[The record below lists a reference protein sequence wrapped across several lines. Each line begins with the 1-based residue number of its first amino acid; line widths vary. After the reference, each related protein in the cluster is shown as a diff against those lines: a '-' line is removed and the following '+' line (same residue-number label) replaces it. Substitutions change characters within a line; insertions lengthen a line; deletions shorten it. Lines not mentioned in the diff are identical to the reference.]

1 MADREK
7 ERDINEEKNAAALQQ
22 NDENGNNYGVSDQTA
37 APETFGKGEAEEVS
51 SAEGQA
57 EAMPNLNAERGE
69 KRNFSARMGDADY
82 VTGRRYDAVKNAFL
96 SYRPQ
101 EKRGKPLKARITS
114 GGETFASGRKLLAKL
129 CLVGGYLRLY
139 FALNPKAYS
148 WQKYHHKDFSEVARY
163 AKTPLMIKLSSDR
176 QEKHALELIG
186 EVMRANGYEINPDY
200 IPEDRADIFRLPP
213 SKRRVRT
220 KIVYVDRPV
229 QGEAAAADGTEYF
242 APPPAVTA
250 APAAPENPAEVDV
263 KLPRRAKVTD
273 REGVRVGKI
282 RRSVWYDEEE
292 NAQGEFRKEERN
304 VFLYAEDARKAYIDG
319 NDNVLSLSDGYM
331 ATIHRFR
338 WIPFIA
344 VLLVILALLTGLSV
358 MLGLYFTSQSGNP
371 YAPTIFI
378 ADEDGKQWSDSE
390 NLPVFVNETF
400 GDAVI
405 MPGLKG
411 SYRFTLE
418 NRNADALEFSL
429 QFSEESNEY
438 GIEIVYKLKRD
449 GVYIGG
455 GEYVGAARLGLSEM
469 TIEAESATVFEL
481 EWFWQDN
488 DAADTAAGENGAV
501 YTLRIDFEASVLIE

>member
-7 ERDINEEKNAAALQQ
+7 ERDINEEETAALQQ
-22 NDENGNNYGVSDQTA
+22 NDNNIKNSKDSGVFERTAEPENFLGK
-37 APETFGKGEAEEVS
+37 PEEIKEAEGGSDV
-51 SAEGQA
+51 
-57 EAMPNLNAERGE
+57 MPDLNAERGE

-101 EKRGKPLKARITS
+101 EKGIKPLKTRITS
-114 GGETFASGRKLLAKL
+114 SGETYAAGRKLLAKL

-139 FALNPKAYS
+139 FALDPKAYS
-148 WQKYHHKDFSEVARY
+148 RQKYHHKDFSEVARY

-200 IPEDRADIFRLPP
+200 IPEDRAGIFRLPP

-229 QGEAAAADGTEYF
+229 QRELAVADGTGNF
-242 APPPAVTA
+242 APYDVT
-250 APAAPENPAEVDV
+250 PTAPENTAEVDV

-273 REGVRVGKI
+273 REGVKIGKI
-282 RRSVWYDEEE
+282 RRSVWYDEED
-292 NAQGEFRKEERN
+292 NAQGEFRKEETN

-319 NDNVLSLSDGYM
+319 NDNILSLSNGYM

-344 VLLVILALLTGLSV
+344 VLLVILALLTALSV
-358 MLGLYFTSQSGNP
+358 MLGLYFTSRSGNP

-378 ADEDGKQWSDSE
+378 ADEDGTEWSDSE

-418 NRNADALEFSL
+418 NHNSDVLEFSL

-438 GIEIVYKLKRD
+438 GIDIVYKLKRD
-449 GVYIGG
+449 NVYIGG
-455 GEYVGAARLGLSEM
+455 GDEYVGAARLGLSEM

-481 EWFWQDN
+481 EWYWQDN

-501 YTLRIDFEASVLIE
+501 YTLRIDFAASVLIE